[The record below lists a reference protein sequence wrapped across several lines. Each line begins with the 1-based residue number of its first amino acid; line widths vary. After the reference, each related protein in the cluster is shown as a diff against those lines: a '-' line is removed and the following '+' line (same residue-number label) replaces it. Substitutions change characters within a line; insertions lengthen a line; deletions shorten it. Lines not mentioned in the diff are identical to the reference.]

1 MADLGLFESELYKY
15 IETRYPAVF
24 RDIAE
29 KKVLDDQLKAALDR
43 AVKEFAGYFAARKS
57 AAA

>member
-1 MADLGLFESELYKY
+1 MRAFESELYTFL
-15 IETRYPAVF
+15 ESRYPNVL

-29 KKVLDDQLKAALDR
+29 KKQLDDPTKGALTG
-43 AVKEFAGYFAARKS
+43 AVKEFAGDFAARKS